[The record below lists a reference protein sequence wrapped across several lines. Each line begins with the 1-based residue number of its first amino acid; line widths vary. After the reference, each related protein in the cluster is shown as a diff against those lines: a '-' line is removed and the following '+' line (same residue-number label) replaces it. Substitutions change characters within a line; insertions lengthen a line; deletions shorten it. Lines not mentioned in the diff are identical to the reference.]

1 MEKKEWY
8 LKGLQESF
16 YVVLQIALMMC
27 GFYFTV
33 QMIIPGFWN
42 GLFSLIFI
50 EIVFVYFWRNKKDEL
65 SKFQI
70 IFVHL
75 ISTFLLLHLVNEEG
89 GNLIESNFLTIP
101 LVVVVA
107 FMLMRFLIN
116 CPRLIRKKYLDLT
129 FEYLNVFLLNI
140 ICVLLLYGVF
150 INLGSNFVWLF
161 STPTLVLTYLYVDY
175 ASGNSKRKW
184 CLPLFFMFFPTFV
197 AYMSF
202 ICQYWFKN
210 ILFGTITGWKLFGVL
225 MIVSLMVPIIFLIKE
240 RKPN

>member
-8 LKGLQESF
+8 LKGLQERF
-16 YVVLQIALMMC
+16 YVVLQIALLMFC
-27 GFYFTV
+27 FYFIVHITT
-33 QMIIPGFWN
+33 PGFWN
-42 GLFSLIFI
+42 GLISLIFI
-50 EIVFVYFWRNKKDEL
+50 ETVFVYFWRNKNDES

-70 IFVHL
+70 IFVHFV
-75 ISTFLLLHLVNEEG
+75 STFFLLHLVNEEG
-89 GNLIESNFLTIP
+89 GNSIESNFLTIP

-116 CPRLIRKKYLDLT
+116 CPRLIRKNYLNLT
-129 FEYLNVFLLNI
+129 FEYLNVFFLNI

-161 STPTLVLTYLYVDY
+161 SIPTLVLTYFYSDY

-202 ICQYWFKN
+202 IYQYWFKN
-210 ILFGTITGWKLFGVL
+210 ILFGTITGWKFFCVL
-225 MIVSLMVPIIFLIKE
+225 MIVSLMVPIIILIKE